1 MDVYKLKNLPQS
13 ERETIL
19 IGESATVE
27 EQTYLIP
34 IDEPELSVIKDDLS
48 MASVKKAYIDEEIR
62 QAKEEFKARLEPL
75 VDKIS
80 ESIESLKSRS
90 KKVTGKVYS
99 LPDFENKMM
108 HAVDSLGNVLN
119 SRPLKPEE
127 RQRMIEYPLTKQ
139 A

>member
-1 MDVYKLKNLPQS
+1 MDIYKLKTLTHE
-13 ERETIL
+13 ERETVL

-34 IDEPELSVIKDDLS
+34 IDEPELSVIKDELS
-48 MASVKKAYIDEEIR
+48 QASVKKAYIDEEIKIV
-62 QAKEEFKARLEPL
+62 KEEFKSRLEPL
-75 VDKIS
+75 NEIIS
-80 ESIESLKSRS
+80 SSIDSLKSRS

-108 HAVDSLGNVLN
+108 HAVDSKGNVLN

-127 RQRMIEYPLTKQ
+127 RQMMIGHSITKI